1 MSVAIALSP
10 VTEHYPIPCNRYRL
24 HVTVSSQATCDML
37 MGGISA

>member
-10 VTEHYPIPCNRYRL
+10 VTAHYPMPYNRYRL

-37 MGGISA
+37 MSGTSV